1 MKTIRTK
8 IPARTEVRYQCS
20 VCKKVYDTESEAKW
34 CEEAPVE
41 KKRFKRG
48 DNVSGKHAHAISSGQ
63 LRTHKFVGVITKVEL
78 VSPSELRERQI
89 VGRKHVYEC
98 YVTYT
103 CSFCKKN
110 NKKSYSLIFAS
121 ELKPA

>member
-48 DNVSGKHAHAISSGQ
+48 DKVSGEHMCKISPGRW
-63 LRTHKFVGVITKVEL
+63 LRKGKFVGVITKVKF
-78 VSPSELRERQI
+78 VSPIELREWQI
-89 VGRKHVYEC
+89 GGGKHVYEC
-98 YVTYT
+98 YVTYI
-103 CSFCKKN
+103 CSFCKE
-110 NKKSYSLIFAS
+110 KSYRLVFAS
-121 ELKPA
+121 ALKPA